1 MQSVAATASPGW
13 EHPLLAGL
21 DAVATG
27 VDALT
32 QATVWSLSD
41 AELLTALEDGERLLA
56 TVAALRLR
64 LVRDADGRD
73 LAARQGATSTAALLR
88 HRLRLRPGDARML
101 VELAAALDG
110 PQAATG
116 QALCAGT
123 ISAEQAWAIARTIRG
138 LPAGAPAA
146 TVGEAEAFLLA
157 QAEVFDPAELARL
170 GAFLIT
176 QLADQ
181 DPEPEPGQEKDPADV
196 REL

>member
-1 MQSVAATASPGW
+1 MQSAAATAGPGR
-13 EHPLLAGL
+13 EHPLLTGL

-27 VDALT
+27 VDALA

-41 AELLTALEDGERLLA
+41 ADLLAALEDGERLLA
-56 TVAALRLR
+56 TVAAVRLR
-64 LVRDADGRD
+64 LVREADGRD
-73 LAARQGATSTAALLR
+73 LAAGQGATSTAALLR

-116 QALCAGT
+116 QALTAGI
-123 ISAEQAWAIARTIRG
+123 ISAEQAWAIVRTIRG
-138 LPAGAPAA
+138 LPVGTPTA
-146 TVGEAEAFLLA
+146 TVRDAQTFLLT
-157 QAEVFDPAELARL
+157 QAEVFDPAELTRL

-181 DPEPEPGQEKDPADV
+181 DPTPKPKKDPADV
-196 REL
+196 RE